1 MTDITKILV
10 AGPFGAG
17 KTTFVATAADD
28 PLTSER
34 AVSDDTA
41 RLKEQTTVAMDHG
54 TVRLATDS
62 GTRRTVTLFGA
73 PGQERFSFMW
83 PLLAQGMGAY
93 VLLVDASRLQA
104 LAQLKSVVRRFA
116 EFAPSVPYL
125 VAANR
130 WDSAQMDAEEL
141 ARFVGVPGAAV
152 VACDP
157 RVPED
162 VNRVL
167 AAALAL
173 ADGARLHRVSA

>member
-17 KTTFVATAADD
+17 KTTFVTTAADD
-28 PLTSER
+28 LLTSER

-54 TVRLATDS
+54 TVRLAS
-62 GTRRTVTLFGA
+62 EIGARRTITLFGA

-93 VLLVDASRLQA
+93 VLLVDASRLQS

-116 EFAPSVPYL
+116 DFAPSVPYL

-130 WDSAQMDAEEL
+130 WDPAQMDAGEI
-141 ARFVGVPGAAV
+141 ARFVGVPDAAV
-152 VACDP
+152 MACDP
-157 RVPED
+157 RNAED
-162 VNRVL
+162 VVDVL
-167 AAALAL
+167 TAALAL
-173 ADGARLHRVSA
+173 ADGALEDRVSA